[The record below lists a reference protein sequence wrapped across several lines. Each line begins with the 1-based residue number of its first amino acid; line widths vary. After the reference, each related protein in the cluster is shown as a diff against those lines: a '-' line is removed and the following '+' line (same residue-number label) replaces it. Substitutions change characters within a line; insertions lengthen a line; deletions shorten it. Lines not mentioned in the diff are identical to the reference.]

1 MNSKKETGF
10 SLVET
15 IIALLILLIGV
26 MSALSALSFAI
37 LSEQDSEKR
46 SQAKQI
52 ARSSMET
59 IFSIRDLLSFD
70 TADGT
75 SDFNWETIQI
85 KTSTNKGIFVDG
97 WNPIREEP
105 GADGIFGTADDICS
119 SNPCVVGSTTNNSA
133 IVKNYERK
141 IEIYDIVENGDVK
154 KRRITVR
161 VRYFVGTLQ
170 REEAESTI
178 LANLPVK

>member
-1 MNSKKETGF
+1 MAPKKELGF

-15 IIALLILLIGV
+15 IIALLILMIGV
-26 MSALSALSFAI
+26 LSALSALSFSI
-37 LSEQDSEKR
+37 LSVQDSEKR
-46 SQAKQI
+46 SQAKEI

-59 IFSIRDLLSFD
+59 IFSLRDLLSFD

-85 KTSTNKGIFVDG
+85 KTLTNKGIFIED
-97 WNPIREEP
+97 WNPVREDP
-105 GADGIFGTADDICS
+105 GADGIFGTADDTCTN
-119 SNPCVVGSTTNNSA
+119 NPCVVGGKTNNSQ
-133 IVKNYERK
+133 INKNYQRR
-141 IEIYDIVENGDVK
+141 IEIYDITENGDVK

-170 REEAESTI
+170 REESESTI
-178 LANLPVK
+178 IANLPVK